1 MNTWQWLLLFS
12 AVGLNTVVNCCRLY
26 LEFKR
31 RQFEDV
37 VPKYL
42 KGKKK

>member
-1 MNTWQWLLLFS
+1 MGMWQWVLLFS
-12 AVGLNTVVNCCRLY
+12 AVGLNTIVNCYRLY
-26 LEFKR
+26 LEMKRHQFK
-31 RQFEDV
+31 DV

>member
-1 MNTWQWLLLFS
+1 MGMWQWVLLFS
-12 AVGLNTVVNCCRLY
+12 AVGLNTIVNCYRLY
-26 LEFKR
+26 LEIKR
-31 RQFEDV
+31 HQFGDD